1 MQLDNT
7 FQLKQ
12 SQPAVLPKA
21 TFEELKNHHS
31 HRPYTYMVDVY
42 EPQESNVRQRLS
54 PEMADM
60 VLENGQD
67 GYFGN
72 PFRLGAEEPRGA
84 TLERFREW
92 AVNRMATDEEYRLTE
107 KWKNLVYYAW
117 YRTKVGAKKV
127 YFQYKKSRLC
137 RLPSWLLLHCAEGF
151 SF

>member
-12 SQPAVLPKA
+12 SQPVVLPKA

-72 PFRLGAEEPRGA
+72 PFRLEAEEPRGA

-92 AVNRMATDEEYRLTE
+92 AVNRMTTDEEYRRRVSELKGKTLICFCSPSLCHGDILAEITE
-107 KWKNLVYYAW
+107 SL
-117 YRTKVGAKKV
+117 
-127 YFQYKKSRLC
+127 
-137 RLPSWLLLHCAEGF
+137 
-151 SF
+151 